1 MEGGLGS
8 PCTNNSDCA
17 SNTCASDS
25 SGNSYCVSACD
36 PNASTCPSNF
46 TCEDVGGGNGVCW
59 PGGGGGNNNGN
70 GSSGG
75 CNTSGSSGSTALLG
89 LGLGAMLITRRRR
102 R

>member
-59 PGGGGGNNNGN
+59 PGGGNNNNGN